1 MILHAIVEWGRETMR
16 DWLAVGSTLLAVTL
30 GCAAPQ
36 PVPVATVASP
46 RRVAPPPAPP
56 PPRKIKLAVM
66 PADKLLL
73 PKVAEAV
80 NERLRTASVS
90 GVGETTNAAI
100 SMEVAGMQLDCT
112 QPTNL
117 CFGQIAKHFGADRL
131 LWAEIERARGKKKKA
146 PTIVRIMLFDV
157 ARADVIG
164 RAEQAFA
171 GPVSNDALDQLLGL
185 ALTGSPAH
193 EPRASQP

>member
-1 MILHAIVEWGRETMR
+1 MR
-16 DWLAVGSTLLAVTL
+16 DWLVIGWTLVAVTL
-30 GCAAPQ
+30 GCATPQ
-36 PVPVATVASP
+36 PVAVVTSAPP
-46 RRVAPPPAPP
+46 RRVTPRPEPP
-56 PPRKIKLAVM
+56 PPKRIKLAVL

-73 PKVAEAV
+73 PRVAEAV

-90 GVGETTNAAI
+90 GVGEMTNAAI

-117 CFGQIAKHFGADRL
+117 CFGQIARHFGADRL

-157 ARADVIG
+157 ARADIIG

-185 ALTGSPAH
+185 ALAGGTH